1 MNISLILNQV
11 LNLFIPVAVG
21 FAIIRLGVVDRGF
34 VRGVSAFLYNI
45 TLPCTVALA
54 LRGGAGDISVK
65 DAVLLIAVSSAIVF
79 LSKLL
84 AELVIKV
91 TKPRE
96 EMKGVIRFAMCF
108 SNFSFMGYPVAEAL
122 MGERGLVMATVYSLP
137 LFIMVQ
143 SVGVAFILN
152 RGRERNFKKL
162 ILNPPMAGVVA
173 GLVLF
178 ITGFKFPIGAE
189 KALSSFGAM
198 TTPLAM
204 TLVGMTLAG
213 VSVKETLADP
223 ICYVIALLRLVAIPL
238 GVYGLLTLVGIREEV
253 RNVSTVISMMPI
265 ASNIIIVLS
274 GRGLNSA
281 HAAKAVLV
289 ALVLATVTIP
299 LMTMVIF

>member
-1 MNISLILNQV
+1 MNISLIINQV

-21 FAIIRLGVVDRGF
+21 FAIIRLGIVDKGF
-34 VRGVSAFLYNI
+34 PRGVSAFLYNI

-54 LRGGAGDISVK
+54 IRSGAGDISVK
-65 DAVLLIAVSSAIVF
+65 DGIILIAVSSVIVL

-91 TKPRE
+91 TRPEE

-143 SVGVAFILN
+143 SLGVAFILD
-152 RGRERNFKKL
+152 RGKERSLKKL
-162 ILNPPMAGVVA
+162 ILNPPMVGVVA

-178 ITGFKFPIGAE
+178 ITGFRFPAGAE

-213 VSVKETLADP
+213 VSVKKTLTDP
-223 ICYVIALLRLVAIPL
+223 ICYIIALLRLVAIPI
-238 GVYGLLTLVGIREEV
+238 GVYGLLTLVDVGEEV
-253 RNVSTVISMMPI
+253 RNVSTIISMMPI

-281 HAAKAVLV
+281 HAARAVLV
-289 ALVLATVTIP
+289 TLVLATVTIP
-299 LMTMVIF
+299 LMTTVIF